1 MTPREQLRADANA
14 LGLCAGMAA
23 EHKLGPFSDCRR
35 AVAIHEA
42 AHAVAGHFVS
52 NPTTFISIS
61 SPPSDPQVAGYVLTG
76 APDFESCT
84 IKIPHRTYIT
94 RDERQALVTF
104 YIADHAA
111 TWKVFRAR
119 MKLARRR
126 AEEFVVDHA
135 FVIRTLAD
143 HLLVVGEMGE
153 EDIRLFIA
161 STFREVLRARAV
173 DRLKELQRQAGA
185 SGVSG

>member
-1 MTPREQLRADANA
+1 
-14 LGLCAGMAA
+14 
-23 EHKLGPFSDCRR
+23 
-35 AVAIHEA
+35 
-42 AHAVAGHFVS
+42 
-52 NPTTFISIS
+52 
-61 SPPSDPQVAGYVLTG
+61 
-76 APDFESCT
+76 
-84 IKIPHRTYIT
+84 
-94 RDERQALVTF
+94 
-104 YIADHAA
+104 
-111 TWKVFRAR
+111 
-119 MKLARRR
+119 
-126 AEEFVVDHA
+126 VVDHA